1 MKNRVHLML
10 FVVVVFSIV
19 FAGAQQP
26 ASLTAAPLTVQ
37 ESVPA
42 ANPQN
47 PGTTTGENSTSIERS
62 TWLDKTAVSLYSF
75 GSVGVPEM
83 EKGNA
88 SLFFYNYVAFNY
100 KYAKDRRLS
109 FRPTFN
115 YVSGGVNRFGDRVEE
130 NVIADDFHIVW
141 TNYDIGEFM
150 DSKVSGNVRLYLP
163 TGKNSQA
170 QRMIAKT
177 RGELYLE
184 WATAEFSKITYVIK
198 GDVLFHNE
206 RAYRNSD
213 IVTDDRGLYVSYPIQ
228 TNKFAV
234 LEHFVEYDADLGKY
248 LAFEPQAGFKEEWR
262 YSSDIEG
269 LNDAH
274 STIFKTSAGFRVRPM
289 KSFDFKLSL
298 ENQSR
303 VDSSVPFTYGRPD
316 DNSWLLE
323 TNIRL

>member
-1 MKNRVHLML
+1 MKNSVQLILAILMVS
-10 FVVVVFSIV
+10 FCSM
-19 FAGAQQP
+19 ANAQ
-26 ASLTAAPLTVQ
+26 
-37 ESVPA
+37 EPA
-42 ANPQN
+42 ATSTA
-47 PGTTTGENSTSIERS
+47 TTPEAASATTAQSSGENSTVVQRS
-62 TWLDKTAVSLYSF
+62 TWLDKTSVSMYSF
-75 GSVGVPEM
+75 GSVGIPEM

-115 YVSGGVNRFGDRVEE
+115 YVSGGVNRYGDKVEE

-141 TNYDIGEFM
+141 TNYDIGEFLN
-150 DSKVSGNVRLYLP
+150 SEVSGNVRLYLP

-184 WATAEFSKITYVIK
+184 WATGQFSKITYVIK
-198 GDVLFHNE
+198 GDLLFHNE
-206 RAYRNSD
+206 RAYRNNEV
-213 IVTDDRGLYVSYPIQ
+213 VTDDRGLYVSYPIQ

-248 LAFEPQAGFKEEWR
+248 LAFEPQAGFKEDWR

-269 LNDAH
+269 LSDSH
-274 STIFKTSAGFRVRPM
+274 TTFFKTSAGFRVRPM

-298 ENQSR
+298 ENQTR
-303 VDSSVPFTYGRPD
+303 MDSSPITYGRPE